1 MKQKQKTSAQQNM
14 RPGPLESRSS
24 RACRK
29 SSEIWPWDSFDDHN
43 FVSLFYLILQFSK
56 PGLQL
61 WLVARLHVEFILD
74 TMSQHMIV
82 IHTFLVSGW
91 GFSSTRVQVAQCK
104 THCSMFAPLC
114 LYSGSANDFLY
125 TRQGRSPV
133 IDGVDDTKELC
144 TTRNAFSLLGNS
156 HT

>member
-1 MKQKQKTSAQQNM
+1 
-14 RPGPLESRSS
+14 
-24 RACRK
+24 
-29 SSEIWPWDSFDDHN
+29 
-43 FVSLFYLILQFSK
+43 
-56 PGLQL
+56 
-61 WLVARLHVEFILD
+61 
-74 TMSQHMIV
+74 
-82 IHTFLVSGW
+82 
-91 GFSSTRVQVAQCK
+91 
-104 THCSMFAPLC
+104 MFAPLC